1 MSQVMPNVQKPS
13 KSTTESLSL
22 WQIAWKQF
30 RKHPM
35 ARAGMWIL
43 ALLYGIALFAGFLAP
58 YSPTE
63 YDSGPNRVTWVPPAK
78 IHFVDD
84 SGKWSRPF
92 IYPLKRETDLETFR
106 DIYTEDKTQKQEVQ
120 FLVHRP
126 EASYKFLGL
135 IKSDL
140 HLFGVQGDQKLF
152 LWGSDNLGR
161 DQFSRIMYGSVIS
174 LTIGILA
181 TIFSVVL
188 GLIMGGI
195 AGFFGGWVDT
205 IIMRFVEVLAAIP
218 SLFLLFTLRALFPI
232 EMDPLFILYL
242 IIAILAFVGW
252 GGIARAVRSQLLRTR
267 EQEFVHAAVSLGA
280 SNTRIIGRHMLPD
293 TLSYTIVVVSLL
305 IPGFILEESGLSFL
319 GIGVVEPYSSW
330 GSLLKLAQDGG
341 FESITGRP
349 WTLIPGIFILLAI
362 TAWQFVGD
370 GLRDAFD
377 PRKRH

>member
-1 MSQVMPNVQKPS
+1 MSQVMRNTEKQK
-13 KSTTESLSL
+13 KAQETSLSL

-30 RKHPM
+30 LKHPM

-43 ALLYGIALFAGFLAP
+43 GVLYLMALLAGFLAP
-58 YSPTE
+58 YRPDD
-63 YDSGPNRVTWVPPAK
+63 YDSGANRVTWVPPAK
-78 IHFVDD
+78 IHIVDEN
-84 SGKWSRPF
+84 GKLTRPF
-92 IYPLKRETDLETFR
+92 VYSLKRETNLETFR
-106 DIYTEDKTQKQEVQ
+106 EEYTEDKTQKNEILFFVR
-120 FLVHRP
+120 RP
-126 EASYKFLGL
+126 DATYKILGL
-135 IKSDL
+135 FKSDL
-140 HLFGVQGDQKLF
+140 HLFGVTGDQKIY

-181 TIFSVVL
+181 TIFSVLL

-195 AGFFGGWVDT
+195 AGYFGGWVDT
-205 IIMRFVEVLAAIP
+205 VIMRFVEVLAAIP
-218 SLFLLFTLRALFPI
+218 TLFLLFTLRALFPI
-232 EMDPLFILYL
+232 EMDPLFILYV
-242 IIAILAFVGW
+242 IVAILAFVGW
-252 GGIARAVRSQLLRTR
+252 GSIARAVRSQLFRTR
-267 EQEFVHAAVSLGA
+267 ELDYVQAAVSLGA
-280 SNTRIIGRHMLPD
+280 GSTRIIGRHMLPD
-293 TLSYTIVVVSLL
+293 TLSYTIVIISLL

-349 WTLIPGIFILLAI
+349 WTLIPGVFILLAI

>member
-1 MSQVMPNVQKPS
+1 MSQVMQNTQKPS
-13 KSTTESLSL
+13 KSSTESLSL

-43 ALLYGIALFAGFLAP
+43 ALLYGMALFAGFLAP

-63 YDSGPNRVTWVPPAK
+63 YDSGVNRVTWVPPTK
-78 IHFVDD
+78 IHFVDE

-106 DIYTEDKTQKQEVQ
+106 DIYTEDKTQKSEIQ
-120 FLVHRP
+120 FLVRRP
-126 EASYKFLGL
+126 EATYKFLGI

-140 HLFGVQGDQKLF
+140 HLFGVPGDQKLY

-195 AGFFGGWVDT
+195 AGFFGGWLDI

-218 SLFLLFTLRALFPI
+218 TLFLLFTLRALFPI
-232 EMDPLFILYL
+232 EMDPLFILYV

-252 GGIARAVRSQLLRTR
+252 GGIARTVRSQLLRTR
-267 EQEFVHAAVSLGA
+267 EQEYVHAAVSLGA

-293 TLSYTIVVVSLL
+293 TLSYTIVIISLL

-330 GSLLKLAQDGG
+330 GSLLQAAQQGG

>member
-1 MSQVMPNVQKPS
+1 MSQAMQNVQKKPEAA
-13 KSTTESLSL
+13 TTSLSL

-30 RKHPM
+30 LKHPM

-43 ALLYGIALFAGFLAP
+43 GLLYGMALFAGFLAP

-63 YDSGPNRVTWVPPAK
+63 YESGSNRVSWVPPTK
-78 IHFVDD
+78 IHFVDE
-84 SGKWSRPF
+84 SGKFGRPF

-106 DIYTEDKTQKQEVQ
+106 DIYTEDKTQKNEIQ
-120 FLVHRP
+120 FFVRRP
-126 EASYKFLGL
+126 EAEYKFLGL

-140 HLFGVQGDQKLF
+140 HLFGVKGDAKIY

-188 GLIMGGI
+188 GLVMGGV
-195 AGFFGGWVDT
+195 AGYFGGWVDI

-218 SLFLLFTLRALFPI
+218 TLFLLFTLRALFPI
-232 EMDPLFILYL
+232 EMDPLFILYV

-267 EQEFVHAAVSLGA
+267 EQEYVQAAVSLGA
-280 SNTRIIGRHMLPD
+280 SNTRIIGRHMIPD